1 MYPRFRRITVFVV
14 LFTGVFL
21 FTSQVDA
28 SRQMAQSSSLERG
41 NIIQSDARTLNVAQS
56 KQGNQAREG
65 RCLEMAKK
73 AEEALK
79 KAEKVAEEARKAAKE
94 LRESTK
100 EAEKTGNF
108 EAAKEA
114 KAKAEKA
121 VEDARNAAGAARRV
135 AEEAWNATC
144 VNAFKRAEAA
154 ENMAEDAAKE
164 TMEAIGEVEKSR
176 ERVFPQRL
184 LDPQTSEQER
194 YQYERREKE
203 VSPSQ

>member
-1 MYPRFRRITVFVV
+1 MYSRFRRITVFVV

-21 FTSQVDA
+21 FTSQADA
-28 SRQMAQSSSLERG
+28 SRQMAQSSSLEG
-41 NIIQSDARTLNVAQS
+41 GIIIQSYEKVLNVAQQ
-56 KQGNQAREG
+56 KLGNKAWDAKCSEV
-65 RCLEMAKK
+65 AKK

-79 KAEKVAEEARKAAKE
+79 KAEKAAEEARKAAKE

-114 KAKAEKA
+114 KAKAENA

-135 AEEAWNATC
+135 AGEAWNVNC
-144 VNAFKRAEAA
+144 VNVFKRAEAA
-154 ENMAEDAAKE
+154 ADMAEDAAKE

-184 LDPQTSEQER
+184 LDPQTSEQEQ

>member
-14 LFTGVFL
+14 LFAGVFL
-21 FTSQVDA
+21 FTSQANA
-28 SRQMAQSSSLERG
+28 SRQMAQSSSLEG
-41 NIIQSDARTLNVAQS
+41 GIIIQSYARTLNVAQS
-56 KQGNQAREG
+56 TQGNQVREET
-65 RCLEMAKK
+65 CSEMAKK
-73 AEEALK
+73 AEKAYE
-79 KAEKVAEEARKAAKE
+79 KAEKAAEEARKAAKE

-135 AEEAWNATC
+135 AEEAKDASC
-144 VNAFKRAEAA
+144 ENAFLMAEAA
-154 ENMAEDAAKE
+154 AQMAEDAAKE
-164 TMEAIGEVEKSR
+164 TMETIEAIEPEK
-176 ERVFPQRL
+176 FPQPS
-184 LDPQTSEQER
+184 LDPQTSEQEQ